1 LQKYGIN
8 ITDAATGNVS
18 QEPNV
23 PGLEAP
29 QPEAKPEPLH
39 PDQGQNGNDTG
50 APANVTPG
58 PQGL

>member
-1 LQKYGIN
+1 KYGIN
-8 ITDAATGNVS
+8 IIDAATGNVS

-29 QPEAKPEPLH
+29 KPETKPEPLH
-39 PDQGQNGNDTG
+39 PNQGQNGNDTV
-50 APANVTPG
+50 APAPVTPA